1 MPVVWLRDEG
11 AFVKMEEAVERC
23 LEQTVDNKRGRRIFP
38 WVDAASP
45 VIFRSNRS
53 IETYLALPWF
63 ATASCMR
70 RISSGSPK
78 K

>member
-1 MPVVWLRDEG
+1 MPVVCLRDEG
-11 AFVKMEEAVERC
+11 AFVEMEEAVDRC
-23 LEQTVDNKRGRRIFP
+23 LEQTADTNRGCRIFP

-45 VIFRSNRS
+45 VIFRSNSS